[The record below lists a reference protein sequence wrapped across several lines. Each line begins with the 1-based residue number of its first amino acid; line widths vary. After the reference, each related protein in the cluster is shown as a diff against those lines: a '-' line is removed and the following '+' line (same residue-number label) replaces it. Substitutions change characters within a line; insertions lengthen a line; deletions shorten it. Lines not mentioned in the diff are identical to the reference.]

1 MDTLPLPPH
10 PDVENYRKRA
20 KDLVKA
26 WQSDDPDAIYDWAH
40 AWISSLSGGLGLPG
54 SPRQKEIDRYAE
66 RFERQVIEKLPK
78 AADKGHSGALAAA
91 QFIIARAHSFDSWP
105 KFVHS
110 LEELARSGTE
120 ASDFEAA
127 ADAIVE
133 GDIETLRRL
142 IAANPALVRAR
153 SAREHRATLLH
164 YTAANGVEDYRQ
176 KTPQNIVA
184 ITRLLLDAG
193 AEVDAEADMYGGGST
208 TLGLAATS
216 VHPYA
221 AGVQEPLLQ
230 LLLDHG
236 ARLEDPPVAGNRH
249 GAVMG
254 CLANGR
260 WEAAVFLAERGARLD
275 LVTAAGVGRLDV
287 VQSCFDEHGTIKP
300 PYGKRDMGEAFRYA
314 CCYGSTEVAKYL
326 LDRGVDIANHSGD
339 GQTGAHYAGIGG
351 SLETMQM
358 LIARGAPLE
367 LKNEYGG
374 TVLGQTLWSAA
385 HGGDPDGY
393 VAIIEALLKAGAK
406 LNDRHPP
413 VNAKVDALLRRYG
426 SIADESLYWFGEKP
440 RKPRSRGRS

>member
-26 WQSDDPDAIYDWAH
+26 WQSADPDAIYDWAH

-66 RFERQVIEKLPK
+66 RIERQVIERLPRG
-78 AADKGHSGALAAA
+78 ADKAHAGALAAA
-91 QFIIARAHSFDSWP
+91 QFVIARAHSFDSWP
-105 KFVHS
+105 KFVHH

-120 ASDFEAA
+120 VSDFETA
-127 ADAIVE
+127 ADAIVD
-133 GDIETLRRL
+133 GDIDTLRRL
-142 IAANPALVRAR
+142 VAANPALVRAR
-153 SAREHRATLLH
+153 SAREHHATLLH

-176 KTPQNIVA
+176 KTPKNIVE
-184 ITRLLLDAG
+184 ITRFLLDAG

-216 VHPYA
+216 VHPYE
-221 AGVQEPLLQ
+221 AGVQEPLMQ
-230 LLLDHG
+230 LLLDRG

-260 WEAAVFLAERGARLD
+260 WEAAVYLAERGARLD

-287 VQSCFDEHGTIKP
+287 VKGFFDERGAPKP
-300 PYGKRDMGEAFRYA
+300 PYSREDMGEAFRYA
-314 CCYGSTEVAKYL
+314 CCYGSRDVAEYL
-326 LDRGVDIANHSGD
+326 LDRGVDIANHGGD

-351 SLETMQM
+351 SVEVMKL

-374 TVLGQTLWSAA
+374 TVLGQTLWSAG
-385 HGGDPDGY
+385 HGGDPDVY
-393 VAIIEALLKAGAK
+393 LPMIEALLAAGAK
-406 LNDRHPP
+406 LQAKHPP
-413 VNAKVDALLRRYG
+413 VNPRVDELLRRHG
-426 SIADESLYWFGEKP
+426 SEADETYYWFGEKP
-440 RKPRSRGRS
+440 RKPNSRGRS